1 MYAAV
6 ILVNVT
12 KKNIL
17 MHRNKSIIIGDTLVF
32 TPMGYRCIKSLEV
45 GDEVISLNTNADQP
59 ETKKIKAIQKNISD
73 SIVTLSTNKGTIE
86 VTPKSIFT
94 LDDDTLMEAKDLLT
108 GCSIKSLNGY
118 LRLKYIGRSEVQK
131 SIFNLEVEGENNF
144 FISKQD
150 ALIQGIQEDL
160 TMEQIE
166 EALMDTV
173 D

>member
-1 MYAAV
+1 MKTT
-6 ILVNVT
+6 L
-12 KKNIL
+12 
-17 MHRNKSIIIGDTLVF
+17 NKSVLTGDSLVF
-32 TPMGYRCIKSLEV
+32 TPTGYRCIKSLEV
-45 GDEVISLNTNADQP
+45 GDEVISLNNNTDKP
-59 ETKKIKAIQKNISD
+59 ETKKVKAIQKNISD

-94 LDDDTLMEAKDLLT
+94 LDDDTLMEAKDLLM
-108 GCSIKSLNGY
+108 GCSIKSLNGH

-131 SIFNLEVEGENNF
+131 SIFNLEVEGGNNF

-160 TMEQIE
+160 TMKQIE
-166 EALMDTV
+166 EALMDTF